1 MDYMF
6 MNSED
11 CDQEETGEDRGMPIL
26 VMSDQ
31 DSGVCFSSVVPKKG
45 SHPYAIMRVSNDLA
59 ILGHEKLILMS
70 DGEPAI
76 KSLKEAVQADSS
88 MKIEVSGRTGAP
100 REQIIKEESPAYD
113 SRSNGYIESVI
124 KSIQGKIRTMKDAL
138 ESRLGLKIRDEHPSL
153 PWLVRHAG
161 FIRSRFH
168 IDESGR

>member
-1 MDYMF
+1 
-6 MNSED
+6 
-11 CDQEETGEDRGMPIL
+11 
-26 VMSDQ
+26 
-31 DSGVCFSSVVPKKG
+31 
-45 SHPYAIMRVSNDLA
+45 MRVGNDLA
-59 ILGHEKLILMS
+59 ILGHEKLILQS

-76 KSLKEAVQADSS
+76 KSLKGAVQADSS

-100 REQIIKEESPAYD
+100 RDQIIKEESPAYD

-138 ESRLGLKIRDEHPSL
+138 ESRLGLKIKDEHPSL

-168 IDESGR
+168 IDESGRSPYENGKAKASRRNWWNLGRELCITNQVSQESGRWKQDGNQEYG